1 MNNVLG
7 QKLKLILFGESHS
20 EYIGGTID
28 GLSPGI
34 KIDYDYIDLCL
45 EKRRPIKALDT
56 NRREKDDYKII
67 SGVFN
72 GYTTGDPLTLIIK
85 NEDVKSEDYEKNKSI
100 ARPSHADYTRFI
112 KSQGFNDYR
121 GGGASSA
128 RLTSVIVALGSI
140 VLKALENKGIMIESH
155 IKSVGNVR
163 DDYFDSDY
171 INDQIKTLRA
181 KSFPT
186 ISDIEREIRDE
197 IASYKENND
206 SIGGIVETAI
216 VGLDAGYGEPW
227 FNTFE
232 GAISN
237 AIFSVPAVKGIEFGL
252 GFGFKNKVGSLA
264 NDEFYLKDNKV
275 KTRSNN
281 NGGIN
286 GGITNGMP
294 VIFRSVI
301 KATPSISKPQKTI
314 DFNNLKESTIKITGR
329 HDPSI
334 VRRAVIV
341 LSAISA
347 FVVADFYLIR
357 NGEDAL
363 KE

>member
-1 MNNVLG
+1 
-7 QKLKLILFGESHS
+7 
-20 EYIGGTID
+20 
-28 GLSPGI
+28 
-34 KIDYDYIDLCL
+34 
-45 EKRRPIKALDT
+45 
-56 NRREKDDYKII
+56 
-67 SGVFN
+67 
-72 GYTTGDPLTLIIK
+72 
-85 NEDVKSEDYEKNKSI
+85 
-100 ARPSHADYTRFI
+100 
-112 KSQGFNDYR
+112 
-121 GGGASSA
+121 
-128 RLTSVIVALGSI
+128 
-140 VLKALENKGIMIESH
+140 MIESH

-314 DFNNLKESTIKITGR
+314 DFNDLKESTIKITGR